1 VTLKRATLI
10 SMEVAPRFDRRLAVA
25 VFAALGLGLS
35 AAAAPGLRLPDLDNR
50 LIDPFETAADTRAIV
65 FLFISVD
72 CPISNRYAPEIRRL
86 SDKFASR
93 GVIFR
98 LVYPN
103 PSESP
108 EAIRAHLKDYRYPGS
123 AMRDSRQQL
132 ARFTKATITPE
143 AALYDRQ
150 GRRLYLG
157 RIDDR
162 YVNLGLERPA
172 PTRHDL
178 EEALDDTLAGKPV
191 RQATA
196 PAVGCF
202 IADFAQ

>member
-1 VTLKRATLI
+1 
-10 SMEVAPRFDRRLAVA
+10 MERAPRLDRWTWLLLAVSA
-25 VFAALGLGLS
+25 AFALRLS
-35 AAAAPGLRLPDLDNR
+35 AASAPGLRLPDLDNR
-50 LIDPFETAADTRAIV
+50 LVDPFRTAADTRAIA

-86 SDKFASR
+86 NEKFGQR
-93 GVIFR
+93 GVVFR

-103 PSESP
+103 PAESP
-108 EAIRAHLKDYRYPGS
+108 EAIRGHLKDYRYPAS
-123 AMRDSRQQL
+123 AIRDPRQQL
-132 ARFTKATITPE
+132 ARFAAATITPE
-143 AALYDRQ
+143 AAVYDRQ

-162 YVNLGLERPA
+162 YVALGLERPA

-178 EEALDDTLAGKPV
+178 EEALDATLAGTPV
-191 RQATA
+191 PQPTA

>member
-1 VTLKRATLI
+1 MERAPQL
-10 SMEVAPRFDRRLAVA
+10 DRRTWLLLAV
-25 VFAALGLGLS
+25 S
-35 AAAAPGLRLPDLDNR
+35 AAFALRPSAASAPALRLPDLDNR
-50 LIDPFETAADTRAIV
+50 LVDPFQTAADTRAIV

-86 SDKFASR
+86 NDAFAPR
-93 GVIFR
+93 GVVFR
-98 LVYPN
+98 PVYPN
-103 PSESP
+103 PAESP
-108 EAIRAHLKDYRYPGS
+108 EAIRGHLKDYRYPAS
-123 AMRDSRQQL
+123 ALRDPRQQL
-132 ARFTKATITPE
+132 ARFAGATITPE
-143 AALYDRQ
+143 AVVYDRQ

-162 YVNLGLERPA
+162 YVALGLERPA

-178 EEALDDTLAGKPV
+178 EEALDATLAGKRVP
-191 RQATA
+191 QPTA

>member
-1 VTLKRATLI
+1 
-10 SMEVAPRFDRRLAVA
+10 MERAPRLDRRTWLLLTVSAPS
-25 VFAALGLGLS
+25 ALRLS
-35 AAAAPGLRLPDLDNR
+35 AASAPGLRLPDLDNR
-50 LIDPFETAADTRAIV
+50 LVDPFQNATDTKAIV

-86 SDKFASR
+86 NEKFGPR
-93 GVIFR
+93 GVVFR

-103 PSESP
+103 PAESP
-108 EAIRAHLKDYRYPGS
+108 DAIRGHVRDFRYPAN
-123 AMRDSRQQL
+123 AMRDPRQAL
-132 ARFTKATITPE
+132 AKFAKATITPE
-143 AALYDRQ
+143 AALFDTQ

-178 EEALDDTLAGKPV
+178 EEALDATLAGRPV
-191 RQATA
+191 QQATA
-196 PAVGCF
+196 PAVGCY

>member
-1 VTLKRATLI
+1 MERAPGFARWTWLLFAV
-10 SMEVAPRFDRRLAVA
+10 SVA
-25 VFAALGLGLS
+25 FALRLS
-35 AAAAPGLRLPDLDNR
+35 AASAPGLRLPDLDNR
-50 LIDPFETAADTRAIV
+50 LVDPFQMAADTRAIV

-72 CPISNRYAPEIRRL
+72 CPISNRYAPDIRRL
-86 SDKFASR
+86 SETFAPR
-93 GVIFR
+93 GVVFR

-103 PSESP
+103 PAESP
-108 EAIRAHLKDYRYPGS
+108 DAIRGHLKDYRYPGS
-123 AMRDSRQQL
+123 ALRDPRQQL
-132 ARFTKATITPE
+132 ARFAAATITPE
-143 AALYDRQ
+143 AAVYDRQ

-162 YVNLGLERPA
+162 YVALGLERPA

-178 EEALDDTLAGKPV
+178 EEALDATLAGKPV
-191 RQATA
+191 RQPTA